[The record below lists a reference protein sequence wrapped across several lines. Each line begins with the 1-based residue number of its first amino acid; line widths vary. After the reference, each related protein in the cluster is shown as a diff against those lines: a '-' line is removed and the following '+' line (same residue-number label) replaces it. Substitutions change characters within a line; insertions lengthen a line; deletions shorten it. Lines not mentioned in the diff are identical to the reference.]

1 MKIPKFKNFLKED
14 QKTIKENSKKLKDWT
29 VGDVK
34 KVEKQLKLVIKASN
48 SLHKNKMKLE
58 QLLDFYSGYKEGKAM
73 NKVAFQENPTEFLDI
88 LKQMFPG
95 IIK

>member
-1 MKIPKFKNFLKED
+1 
-14 QKTIKENSKKLKDWT
+14 
-29 VGDVK
+29 
-34 KVEKQLKLVIKASN
+34 
-48 SLHKNKMKLE
+48 MKLE